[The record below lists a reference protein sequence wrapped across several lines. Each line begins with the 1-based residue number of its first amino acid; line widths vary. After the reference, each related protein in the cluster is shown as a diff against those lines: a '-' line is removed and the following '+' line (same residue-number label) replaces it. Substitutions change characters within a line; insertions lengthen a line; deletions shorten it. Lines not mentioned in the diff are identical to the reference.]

1 MTTNFGL
8 LRDYVTMRNWR
19 ALKQE
24 LSHMQEVDIAFF
36 IESLP
41 SDQALTIFRMLD
53 KDIAAE
59 VFANLPTDRMQQL
72 ITDISDDEL
81 RSIMSDL
88 MVDDAVDMLEEMPS
102 NVVKRVLKHTGVQ
115 DRQLINQ
122 FLRYPEFSAGSIM
135 TAEFIELKRQMSVGE
150 AIGHIRVVGEDKET
164 VYTCYV
170 TGQDRTLEGVITVKT
185 LLLASDEQKIS
196 DLMERDI
203 ISVRTNDDQEFVADI
218 FSRYDLLAIPVV
230 DQENRLVGIITV
242 DDVLD
247 VIEEENTEDFEK
259 MSAMTPSD
267 KPYLKTGIFELAK
280 NRIGW
285 LLVLMVSGMI
295 TGEIL
300 GYYEAAFAV
309 LPILVTFIPML
320 TDTGG
325 NAGSQSSTLVIR
337 GMAVNEIT
345 TKNLLT
351 VLWKEIRVS
360 LIVGFILSAVNFIRL
375 MISEDGDWM
384 LALTVSL
391 ALYATVVLAKT
402 IGGALPIIAKK
413 CKLDPA
419 LMAAPLI
426 TTIVDACSLIIYFS
440 IAVSILNIG

>member
-1 MTTNFGL
+1 MATNFGL
-8 LRDYVTMRNWR
+8 LRDYVTLRNWR

-41 SDQALTIFRMLD
+41 ADQALTVFRTLD

-59 VFANLPTDRMQQL
+59 VFSNLSTEQMQQL
-72 ITDISDDEL
+72 ITNISDDEL
-81 RSIMSDL
+81 RAIMSDL
-88 MVDDAVDMLEEMPS
+88 MVDDAVDMLGEMPAS
-102 NVVKRVLKHTGVQ
+102 VVKRVLKHTSVQ

-122 FLRYPEFSAGSIM
+122 FLRYPENSAGSIM
-135 TAEFIELKRQMSVGE
+135 TAEFIELKREMTVGR
-150 AIGHIRVVGEDKET
+150 AINHIRTVGEDKET

-170 TGQDRTLEGVITVKT
+170 TGVNRALEGVITVKT
-185 LLLASDEQKIS
+185 LLLATDDQRIET
-196 DLMERDI
+196 LMETDV
-203 ISVRTNDDQEFVADI
+203 ISARTNDDQENVADTI
-218 FSRYDLLAIPVV
+218 SRYDLLAIPVV

-259 MSAMTPSD
+259 MSAMAPSD
-267 KPYLKTGIFELAK
+267 KPYLKTGVFSLAK
-280 NRIGW
+280 NRIVW

-295 TGEIL
+295 TGKIL
-300 GYYEAAFAV
+300 GHYEAAFSV

-337 GMAVNEIT
+337 GMAVNEIS

-351 VLWKEIRVS
+351 VLWKEIRVAV
-360 LIVGFILSAVNFIRL
+360 IVGFLLAGVNFVRL
-375 MISEDGDWM
+375 MITENGDWM
-384 LALTVSL
+384 LSMTVSL
-391 ALYATVVLAKT
+391 ALYATVLMAKT
-402 IGGALPIIAKK
+402 IGGILPIIAKK

-419 LMAAPLI
+419 IMAAPLI
-426 TTIVDACSLIIYFS
+426 TTIVDACSLVIYFS
-440 IAVSILNIG
+440 IAEALLRI

>member
-1 MTTNFGL
+1 
-8 LRDYVTMRNWR
+8 
-19 ALKQE
+19 
-24 LSHMQEVDIAFF
+24 MQEVDIAFF

-41 SDQALTIFRMLD
+41 ADQALTVFRTLD

-59 VFANLPTDRMQQL
+59 VFANLSAEQMQQL
-72 ITDISDDEL
+72 ITHISDDEI
-81 RSIMSDL
+81 RAIMADL
-88 MVDDAVDMLEEMPS
+88 MVDDAVDMLEEMPA
-102 NVVKRVLKHTGVQ
+102 NVVKRVLKHTSVQ

-122 FLRYPEFSAGSIM
+122 FLRYPENSAGSIM
-135 TAEFIELKRQMSVGE
+135 TAEFIELKKEMTVGQ
-150 AIGHIRVVGEDKET
+150 AINHIRTVGEDKET

-170 TGQDRTLEGVITVKT
+170 TGTNRALDGVITVKT
-185 LLLASDEQKIS
+185 LLLASDDQQIAS
-196 DLMERDI
+196 LMEADV
-203 ISVRTNDDQEFVADI
+203 ISVMTNDDQENVADI
-218 FSRYDLLAIPVV
+218 ISRYDLLAIPVV
-230 DQENRLVGIITV
+230 DQEKRLVGIITV
-242 DDVLD
+242 DDILD

-259 MSAMTPSD
+259 MSAMAPSD
-267 KPYLKTGIFELAK
+267 KPYLKTGVFSLAK
-280 NRIGW
+280 NRIVW

-300 GYYEAAFAV
+300 GRYEAAFAI

-351 VLWKEIRVS
+351 VLWKEVRVA
-360 LIVGFILSAVNFIRL
+360 LLVGFILAVINFVRL
-375 MISEDGDWM
+375 MITEGGDWI
-384 LALTVSL
+384 LATTVSV
-391 ALYATVVLAKT
+391 ALYATVLMAKT
-402 IGGALPIIAKK
+402 IGGILPIIAKK

-440 IAVSILNIG
+440 IAEALLRL

>member
-1 MTTNFGL
+1 MATNFGL
-8 LRDYVTMRNWR
+8 LRDYVTLRNWR

-41 SDQALTIFRMLD
+41 ADQALTVFRTLD

-59 VFANLPTDRMQQL
+59 VFSNLSTEQMQQL
-72 ITDISDDEL
+72 ITNISDDEL
-81 RSIMSDL
+81 RAIMADL
-88 MVDDAVDMLEEMPS
+88 MVDDAVDMLGEMPAS
-102 NVVKRVLKHTGVQ
+102 VVKRVLKHTSVQ

-122 FLRYPEFSAGSIM
+122 FLRYPENSAGSIM
-135 TAEFIELKRQMSVGE
+135 TAEFIELKRKMTVGQ
-150 AIGHIRVVGEDKET
+150 AINHIRTVGEDKET

-170 TGQDRTLEGVITVKT
+170 TGMNRALEGVITVKT
-185 LLLASDEQKIS
+185 LLLATDDQRIES
-196 DLMERDI
+196 LMETDV
-203 ISVRTNDDQEFVADI
+203 ISARTNDDQENVADTI
-218 FSRYDLLAIPVV
+218 SRYDLLAIPVV
-230 DQENRLVGIITV
+230 DQEKRLVGIITV

-259 MSAMTPSD
+259 MSAMAPSD
-267 KPYLKTGIFELAK
+267 KPYLKTGVFSLAK
-280 NRIGW
+280 NRIVW

-295 TGEIL
+295 TGKIL
-300 GYYEAAFAV
+300 GHYEAAFSV

-337 GMAVNEIT
+337 GMAVNEIS

-351 VLWKEIRVS
+351 VLWKEIRVAV
-360 LIVGFILSAVNFIRL
+360 IVGFLLAGVNFARL
-375 MISEDGDWM
+375 MITENGNWM
-384 LALTVSL
+384 LSLTVSL
-391 ALYATVVLAKT
+391 ALYATVLMAKT
-402 IGGALPIIAKK
+402 IGGILPIIAKK

-419 LMAAPLI
+419 IMAAPLI
-426 TTIVDACSLIIYFS
+426 TTIVDACSLVIYFS
-440 IAVSILNIG
+440 IAEVLLRI

>member
-1 MTTNFGL
+1 MANNLGL

-41 SDQALTIFRMLD
+41 DDQALTVFRTLD
-53 KDIAAE
+53 KDVAAE
-59 VFANLPTDRMQQL
+59 VVANLPPEQLQQL
-72 ITDISDDEL
+72 ISNISDDEL

-88 MVDDAVDMLEEMPS
+88 MVDDAVDMLEEMPA
-102 NVVKRVLKHTGVQ
+102 NVVRRVLKHTSVQ

-122 FLRYPEFSAGSIM
+122 FLRYPENSAGSIM
-135 TAEFIELKRQMSVGE
+135 TAEFIELRRQMTVGQSIE
-150 AIGHIRVVGEDKET
+150 HIRRVGEDKET

-170 TGQDRTLEGVITVKT
+170 TDENRHLEGVITVKT
-185 LLLASDEQKIS
+185 LLLASDDQSVS
-196 DLMERDI
+196 DLMETDI
-203 ISVRTNDDQEFVADI
+203 ISVKTSDDQENVASI
-218 FSRYDLLAIPVV
+218 ISRYDLLALPVV

-242 DDVLD
+242 DDVMD
-247 VIEEENTEDFEK
+247 VINEENTEDFEK
-259 MSAMTPSD
+259 MAAMAPSD
-267 KPYLKTGIFELAK
+267 KPYLKTGIFTLAK
-280 NRIGW
+280 NRIVW

-300 GYYEAAFAV
+300 GRYEEAFKV

-337 GMAVNEIT
+337 GMAINEIQPR
-345 TKNLLT
+345 NILT
-351 VLWKEIRVS
+351 VLWKEIRVAV
-360 LIVGFILSAVNFIRL
+360 LVGFALAVVNFVRL
-375 MISEDGDWM
+375 MITESGNW
-384 LALTVSL
+384 LLSLTVSL
-391 ALYATVVLAKT
+391 ALYATVLMAKT
-402 IGGALPIIAKK
+402 IGGILPIIAKK

-419 LMAAPLI
+419 IMASPMI
-426 TTIVDACSLIIYFS
+426 TTIVDAFSLIIYFS
-440 IAVSILNIG
+440 IAKVLLKI

>member
-1 MTTNFGL
+1 MAKNLGL
-8 LRDYVTMRNWR
+8 LRDYLTLRNWR

-41 SDQALTIFRMLD
+41 ADQALTVFRTLD

-59 VFANLPTDRMQQL
+59 VFANLSAEQMQQL
-72 ITDISDDEL
+72 ITHISDDEI
-81 RSIMSDL
+81 RAIMADL
-88 MVDDAVDMLEEMPS
+88 MVDDAVDMLEEMPA
-102 NVVKRVLKHTGVQ
+102 NVVKRVLKHTSVQ

-122 FLRYPEFSAGSIM
+122 FLRYPENSAGSIM
-135 TAEFIELKRQMSVGE
+135 TAEFIELKKEMTVGQ
-150 AIGHIRVVGEDKET
+150 AINHIRTVGEDKET

-170 TGQDRTLEGVITVKT
+170 TGTNRALDGVITVKT
-185 LLLASDEQKIS
+185 LLLASDDQQIAS
-196 DLMERDI
+196 LMEADV
-203 ISVRTNDDQEFVADI
+203 ISVMTNDDQENVADI
-218 FSRYDLLAIPVV
+218 ISRYDLLAIPVV
-230 DQENRLVGIITV
+230 DQEKRLVGIITV
-242 DDVLD
+242 DDILD

-259 MSAMTPSD
+259 MSAMAPSD
-267 KPYLKTGIFELAK
+267 KPYLKTGVFSLAK
-280 NRIGW
+280 NRIVW

-300 GYYEAAFAV
+300 GRYEAAFAI

-351 VLWKEIRVS
+351 VLWKEVRVA
-360 LIVGFILSAVNFIRL
+360 LLVGFILAVINFVRL
-375 MISEDGDWM
+375 MITEGGDWI
-384 LALTVSL
+384 LATTVSV
-391 ALYATVVLAKT
+391 ALYATVLMAKT
-402 IGGALPIIAKK
+402 IGGILPIIAKK

-440 IAVSILNIG
+440 IAEVLLRL

>member
-1 MTTNFGL
+1 
-8 LRDYVTMRNWR
+8 
-19 ALKQE
+19 
-24 LSHMQEVDIAFF
+24 MQEVDIAFF

-41 SDQALTIFRMLD
+41 ADQALTVFRTLD

-59 VFANLPTDRMQQL
+59 VFANLSAEQMQQL
-72 ITDISDDEL
+72 ITHISDDEI
-81 RSIMSDL
+81 RAIMADL
-88 MVDDAVDMLEEMPS
+88 MVDDAVDMLEEMPA
-102 NVVKRVLKHTGVQ
+102 NVVKRVLKHTSVQ

-122 FLRYPEFSAGSIM
+122 FLRYPENSAGSIM
-135 TAEFIELKRQMSVGE
+135 TAEFIELKKEMTVGQ
-150 AIGHIRVVGEDKET
+150 AINHIRTVGEDKET

-170 TGQDRTLEGVITVKT
+170 TGTNRALDGVITVKT
-185 LLLASDEQKIS
+185 LLLASDDQQIAS
-196 DLMERDI
+196 LMEADV
-203 ISVRTNDDQEFVADI
+203 ISVMTNDDQENVADI
-218 FSRYDLLAIPVV
+218 ISRYDLLAIPVV
-230 DQENRLVGIITV
+230 DQEKRLVGIITV
-242 DDVLD
+242 DDILD

-259 MSAMTPSD
+259 MSAMAPSD
-267 KPYLKTGIFELAK
+267 KPYLKTGVFSLAK
-280 NRIGW
+280 NRIVW

-300 GYYEAAFAV
+300 GRYEAAFAI

-351 VLWKEIRVS
+351 VLWKEVRVA
-360 LIVGFILSAVNFIRL
+360 LLVGFILAVINFVRL
-375 MISEDGDWM
+375 MITEGGDWI
-384 LALTVSL
+384 LATTVSV
-391 ALYATVVLAKT
+391 ALYATVLMAKT
-402 IGGALPIIAKK
+402 IGGILPIIAKK

-440 IAVSILNIG
+440 IAEVLLRL

>member
-1 MTTNFGL
+1 MAKNLGL
-8 LRDYVTMRNWR
+8 LRDYLTLRNWR

-41 SDQALTIFRMLD
+41 ADQALTVFRTLD

-59 VFANLPTDRMQQL
+59 VFANLSTEQMQQL
-72 ITDISDDEL
+72 ITHISDDEI
-81 RSIMSDL
+81 RAIMADL
-88 MVDDAVDMLEEMPS
+88 MVDDAVDMLEEMPA
-102 NVVKRVLKHTGVQ
+102 NVVKRVLKHTSVQ

-122 FLRYPEFSAGSIM
+122 FLRYPENSAGSIM
-135 TAEFIELKRQMSVGE
+135 TAEFIELKKEMTVGQ
-150 AIGHIRVVGEDKET
+150 AINHIRTVGEDKET

-170 TGQDRTLEGVITVKT
+170 TGMNRALDGVITVKT
-185 LLLASDEQKIS
+185 LLLASDDQQIAS
-196 DLMERDI
+196 LMEADV
-203 ISVRTNDDQEFVADI
+203 ISVMTNDDQENVADI
-218 FSRYDLLAIPVV
+218 ISRYDLLAIPVV
-230 DQENRLVGIITV
+230 DQEKRLVGIITV
-242 DDVLD
+242 DDILD

-259 MSAMTPSD
+259 MSAMAPSD
-267 KPYLKTGIFELAK
+267 KPYLKTGVFSLAK
-280 NRIGW
+280 NRIVW

-300 GYYEAAFAV
+300 GRYEAAFAI

-351 VLWKEIRVS
+351 VLWKEVRVA
-360 LIVGFILSAVNFIRL
+360 LLVGFILAVINFVRL
-375 MISEDGDWM
+375 MITEGGDWI
-384 LALTVSL
+384 LATTVSV
-391 ALYATVVLAKT
+391 ALYATVLMAKT
-402 IGGALPIIAKK
+402 IGGILPIIAKK

-440 IAVSILNIG
+440 IAEVLLRL